1 MSIGIHVARVGLYTV
16 DNNNVRIDKNSESTT
31 INQLKNTKLE
41 FLVIPDAAIPNSS
54 GYPTLK
60 EYLEAEA
67 SSNYVLSHMDQTT
80 VVTYSQTDINNA

>member
-16 DNNNVRIDKNSESTT
+16 DANNVRIDKNSESTT

-67 SSNYVLSHMDQTT
+67 AANYVMSHMDQTT